1 MDVERK
7 TITYDLKKSV
17 RRRLV
22 AGLLVVLPVFVTFF
36 VIKFVFNMLGGILSP
51 VVRKTLILMGY
62 VPGNIRFD
70 DFIITSFAFVLTFVL
85 LYFIGVFATNVT
97 GKFMLNFFETVLHK
111 TPIINNVYKSSK
123 KLIELVSLPGRKAFK
138 RVVIV
143 EFPRAG
149 MKVISFVTGSIKF
162 NDGAELTSV
171 FVPTMPNPTSGFLIY
186 LPEKDIVETNMTIEE
201 GMKLIVS
208 GSILVPEEIKFS
220 SKGGQC
226 S

>member
-1 MDVERK
+1 MDAEGK
-7 TITYDLKKSV
+7 PITYNLKKSV

-36 VIKFVFNMLGGILSP
+36 VIKFVFNLLGGILSP
-51 VVRKTLILMGY
+51 VVTKTLILMGY

-70 DFIITSFAFVLTFVL
+70 DFIITSFALVLTFVL
-85 LYFIGVFATNVT
+85 LYFIGVFATNVI
-97 GKFMLNFFETVLHK
+97 GKFMLNFFEGVLHK
-111 TPIINNVYKSSK
+111 TPIINNIYKSSK

-149 MKVISFVTGSIKF
+149 MKVISFVTGGIKC

-171 FVPTMPNPTSGFLIY
+171 FIPTTPNPTSGFLIY

-220 SKGGQC
+220 SKGIK
-226 S
+226 

>member
-1 MDVERK
+1 MDAER
-7 TITYDLKKSV
+7 ITFSRDIKKSV
-17 RRRLV
+17 QRRLI
-22 AGLLVVLPVFVTFF
+22 AGLLVVFPIFVTFI
-36 VIKFVFNMLGGILSP
+36 VIKFVFNLLGGILSP
-51 VVRKTLILMGY
+51 IVRKTLILMGY

-70 DFIITSFAFVLTFVL
+70 DFIITSFALVLTFVL
-85 LYFIGVFATNVT
+85 LYFIGVFATNVF
-97 GKFMLNFFETVLHK
+97 GKFMLSFFEAVLHK

-149 MKVISFVTGSIKF
+149 MKVISFVTGGIKI

-171 FVPTMPNPTSGFLIY
+171 FIPTTPNPTSGFLIY
-186 LPEKDIVETNMTIEE
+186 LQESDIVETNMTIEE

-208 GSILVPEEIKFS
+208 GSILVPEEIEFS
-220 SKGGQC
+220 SKGTK
-226 S
+226 